1 MQSTVQWDAEDLLGR
16 AEKPDQGDR
25 SLRPAT
31 ALLSLAA
38 LPGANRGTAPGLHT
52 WVLRRQLP
60 RAKPQQGVCT
70 LECQRD
76 TLCPVG
82 GGISCVAAGGVP
94 DGTETAQQE
103 N

>member
-1 MQSTVQWDAEDLLGR
+1 MARYGPPV
-16 AEKPDQGDR
+16 
-25 SLRPAT
+25 
-31 ALLSLAA
+31 LAA

-76 TLCPVG
+76 TLCP
-82 GGISCVAAGGVP
+82 AGGHKLCNSR
-94 DGTETAQQE
+94 GCA
-103 N
+103 